1 MLISE
6 IVLVERQTV
15 DQAAGA
21 LKISMGSAWDAR
33 ITLGDVIQKAN
44 SVLGK
49 SGKDSGVEPADAV
62 NQAYYQILQDV
73 NKKAQG
79 KAPKEPPKQ
88 PEKPEKKGKDKKTD
102 TPQPPTT
109 PTAPTPSQPSYKFEP
124 GGDVAKGIKD
134 LLTKTYKGVTD
145 PFKSGMSTADKF
157 TKISKS

>member
-88 PEKPEKKGKDKKTD
+88 PEKPEKKDKDKKTD
-102 TPQPPTT
+102 TPQPPPAPTT
-109 PTAPTPSQPSYKFEP
+109 PTGTPYKFEP
-124 GGDVAKGIKD
+124 GSDAFKAFQRYASAPRKRV
-134 LLTKTYKGVTD
+134 LD
-145 PFKSGMSTADKF
+145 PFKAGMAAADSY
-157 TKISKS
+157 TKVTKK

>member
-21 LKISMGSAWDAR
+21 LKISMGGAWDAR

-73 NKKAQG
+73 NKKSQG
-79 KAPKEPPKQ
+79 KPPKEPPKK
-88 PEKPEKKGKDKKTD
+88 PEKPEKPDKKDKKD
-102 TPQPPTT
+102 TQPPPQA
-109 PTAPTPSQPSYKFEP
+109 PTAPSQPAYKFTP
-124 GGDVAKGIKD
+124 GSKFAKSLQDLVTKTTKGIS
-134 LLTKTYKGVTD
+134 D
-145 PFKSGMSTADKF
+145 PFKSGMSTADAF
-157 TKISKS
+157 TKVTKK

>member
-79 KAPKEPPKQ
+79 KPPPKDPNDQ
-88 PEKPEKKGKDKKTD
+88 GKKEKPKKKEPEKPK
-102 TPQPPTT
+102 QPTT

-134 LLTKTYKGVTD
+134 LFTKTYKGVTD